1 MLAGPLDHPRW
12 QRKHGSEPIPNRQLP
27 SLFEHGGEPMEL
39 LWRHPSYLTLLHEQS
54 LIRFDDFLKLSQGV
68 VVRRRQNGSRS
79 VTRLRLGPLTAYLKR
94 EFRIAV
100 KEKFRNWWD
109 GFGPVGKSLREW
121 RMLRRAQAAGFL
133 VPTVLACGQ
142 RGSQGF
148 LLTAELQDCVPLDKY
163 AIGASHEEWCSVL
176 RRLASWL
183 AKFHGT
189 GLAHPDLYAWHIYV
203 RLTDQEIGVL
213 DLARSWRDKFIPWP
227 ERIRELAK
235 LASTLP
241 EERFTEQDL
250 QNFILNYAGNPD
262 NGLPE
267 RSCSVCSFAWH
278 AVQRRVEHFRQ
289 TTLHKRR
296 WQDSGQDQAF
306 TNSSGASHD
315 EEPMLFT

>member
-1 MLAGPLDHPRW
+1 
-12 QRKHGSEPIPNRQLP
+12 
-27 SLFEHGGEPMEL
+27 MEL
-39 LWRHPSYLTLLHEQS
+39 LWRHPGYLHLLQEQN
-54 LIRFDDFLKLSQGV
+54 LIRCDDFLKVSQGV

-79 VTRLRLGPLTAYLKR
+79 VTRLRLGQLTVYLKR
-94 EFRIAV
+94 EFRIAA

-163 AIGASHEEWCSVL
+163 AIGASDGEWCSVL
-176 RRLASWL
+176 TRLVSWL
-183 AKFHGT
+183 AKFHGA

-203 RLTDQEIGVL
+203 RVTDLEIGVL
-213 DLARSWRDKFIPWP
+213 DLARSWQDKFVPWP

-235 LASTLP
+235 LVSTLP
-241 EERFTEQDL
+241 EQRFTEQDL
-250 QNFILNYAGNPD
+250 QNFVLSYVSSPD

-267 RSCSVCSFAWH
+267 RGWSVFSFAWN
-278 AVQRRVEHFRQ
+278 AVRRRVEHLRQ
-289 TTLHKRR
+289 TAFAQQRL
-296 WQDSGQDQAF
+296 QEGESGQLSSAAIQKDNAF
-306 TNSSGASHD
+306 FLG
-315 EEPMLFT
+315 